1 MFRPPLV
8 ASVNEA
14 LATDDRST
22 ILALAG
28 WLDADNNLGCP
39 LN

>member
-1 MFRPPLV
+1 VPTVV
-8 ASVNEA
+8 AA
-14 LATDDRST
+14 LESGSGTEM
-22 ILALAG
+22 LALAA